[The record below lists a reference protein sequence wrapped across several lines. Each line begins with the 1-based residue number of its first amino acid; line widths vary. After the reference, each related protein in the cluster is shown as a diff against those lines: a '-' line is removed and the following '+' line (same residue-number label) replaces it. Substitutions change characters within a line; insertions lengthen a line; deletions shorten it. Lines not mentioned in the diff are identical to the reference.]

1 MAMSDVHREKWRIL
15 RNVSVLGLAFMVQF
29 SAYTGITHLQ
39 STVNSSGGL
48 GTASLTSVYAGLI
61 FSSVFLSTSV
71 IRWLGCKWTV
81 IAAFIAYMPYI
92 GAQFY
97 PQFST
102 MIPTGL
108 LMGLGGGPLWC
119 AKCTYVTVITKTFS
133 EITSVDIEVITVQ
146 FFAIF
151 FTIYIFC
158 HVWGN
163 LVSSLDMLH
172 DVSPV
177 AIYCNIRHCEVGNY
191 RVYLQAYVSCAW
203 GIRNIGY
210 VMICYGVTNA
220 LSAVITGSLVRLTG
234 RVPLVVCA
242 TVLHSGVV
250 VGLLCWE
257 PRSHDKAMFF
267 VMSGLWGVA
276 DGVWQIQIN
285 AMYGVLFPGQEE
297 AAFSNFKLCTSIGY
311 ILTYS
316 YSSYICTDVKLYII
330 STLMLVGVAGYL
342 LVEWKERNRTDTRL
356 NKE

>member
-1 MAMSDVHREKWRIL
+1 MAMSDVHGGVSCPSGEKWRIL

-71 IRWLGCKWTV
+71 IRKQGQFCLDANSRASVYTVSGKGEVLSKDKPEDGLFLVCPRWLGCKRTV
-81 IAAFIAYMPYI
+81 IASFIAYMPYI

-119 AKCTYVTVITKTFS
+119 AKCTYVTVVTKTFS
-133 EITSVDIEVITVQ
+133 EITRVDSEVVTVQ

-163 LVSSLDMLH
+163 LVSSLVFSLDAG
-172 DVSPV
+172 DV
-177 AIYCNIRHCEVGNY
+177 
-191 RVYLQAYVSCAW
+191 QD
-203 GIRNIGY
+203 
-210 VMICYGVTNA
+210 GVTCGA
-220 LSAVITGSLVRLTG
+220 
-234 RVPLVVCA
+234 
-242 TVLHSGVV
+242 
-250 VGLLCWE
+250 
-257 PRSHDKAMFF
+257 
-267 VMSGLWGVA
+267 
-276 DGVWQIQIN
+276 
-285 AMYGVLFPGQEE
+285 
-297 AAFSNFKLCTSIGY
+297 NFCP
-311 ILTYS
+311 
-316 YSSYICTDVKLYII
+316 
-330 STLMLVGVAGYL
+330 STASTTNNTNLERPSDEKIYTVAGIYL
-342 LVEWKERNRTDTRL
+342 GCMVIAVCIVSFGVDSLKRQII
-356 NKE
+356 